1 MFPQLMKTKISS
13 LLIVA
18 FLPIALISL
27 SNAQESAASNQPS
40 SESNAIGVIPQ
51 LEQAYITLANA
62 NHDYKGH
69 RAKAMF
75 HIKAAIRKLGAS
87 DSAKDGKVREA
98 QTASDAQLR
107 SAQGILEQVQPQ
119 VTGKVLFHVQKAIEE
134 LTTALSIR

>member
-1 MFPQLMKTKISS
+1 MKTKISF

-75 HIKAAIRKLGAS
+75 HIKAAIRKLGSS
-87 DSAKDGKVREA
+87 DTAESNKVRET
-98 QTASDAQLR
+98 QTVSDNQLR
-107 SAQGILEQVQPQ
+107 SAQSMLEQVQPQ
-119 VTGKVLFHVQKAIEE
+119 VTGKILFHVQKAIEE
-134 LTTALSIR
+134 LNIALSVR